1 MHGLH
6 VQKSY
11 HLIWNLKIMIWS
23 LITRTDRSLD
33 VGNNKVFACGSQ
45 SWSLCLRLRNILKR
59 GLTDSNDSNSN
70 NSKFWFKC
78 SQTWVGSFSCNG
90 IHIRYVTYVRTVYT
104 ILYTVY
110 CLLYYILYAD
120 KPLQTQICTRQR
132 DSHSLIISWTRFHRR
147 PAIPVLSRW
156 TQTGECIRFY
166 MPGSQRFCNETRT
179 GAVGFAM
186 CL

>member
-110 CLLYYILYAD
+110 CILYTVYCLLYYILYTVYWQTTAD
-120 KPLQTQICTRQR
+120 SNMHPAKRQSLSHHKLNEVPPKTC
-132 DSHSLIISWTRFHRR
+132 DSS
-147 PAIPVLSRW
+147 A
-156 TQTGECIRFY
+156 
-166 MPGSQRFCNETRT
+166 
-179 GAVGFAM
+179 
-186 CL
+186 